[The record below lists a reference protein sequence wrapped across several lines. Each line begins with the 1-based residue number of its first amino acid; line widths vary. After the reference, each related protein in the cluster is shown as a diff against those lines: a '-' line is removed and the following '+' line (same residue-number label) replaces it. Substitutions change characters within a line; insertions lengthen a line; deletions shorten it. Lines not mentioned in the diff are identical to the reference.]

1 MVFVAILWVKLLEMF
16 VTLLSRKSLC
26 RQVNDHVD
34 TLLNEAIKLYLNNMV
49 NLHQLTP
56 HIIPSY
62 TYKMTIV
69 YRDHRPY

>member
-1 MVFVAILWVKLLEMF
+1 MFAAILWVKLLEMF
-16 VTLLSRKSLC
+16 VSLLSRKSLC
-26 RQVNDHVD
+26 RQVNDRVD

-69 YRDHRPY
+69 GGVAQW